1 MSSYEKLPRL
11 TEILRSKPAGT
22 RVIIFCSTKRMCDQL
37 SQQLSREFRAS
48 AIHGDKR
55 QQVYPALCLI
65 VLAILRGLHILMFH
79 APFWLLL

>member
-1 MSSYEKLPRL
+1 MQSITYLLCVDVQVMSSYEKLPRL

-55 QQVYPALCLI
+55 QQVPPVTCL
-65 VLAILRGLHILMFH
+65 
-79 APFWLLL
+79 